1 MGTESRRGAKRALR
15 ISAFVMVVIALIVAF
30 AHRQDIQDHFSA
42 SSFDPSTR
50 TVEVMKA
57 LQLTPTGKRVFL
69 ASHPTVDGSQKFNE
83 QCANVDHSEEGH
95 VLGCFTGDRI
105 HLFDVT
111 DKRVRGIVEVT
122 AAHELLHAA
131 FSRLSDGDRT
141 AYSEKLLNEY
151 DVMSTNNPELVDRMS
166 VYSHLSDSAFA
177 NELNSVLGTEVRDLP
192 TWLNTHY
199 ATWFKDRGALVDVFD
214 SYHSVFI
221 GLQDRAEDLQSEM
234 SSLRADVEQRNLSY
248 DAAVK
253 QFNLDAAEFRARNE
267 RFEFSETPDEF
278 DRIRAELSERR
289 SALQAALTDLQAD
302 IDHYNDL
309 RKQLQELGQVSSELA
324 GKLNSDLAPVT
335 TRPEE

>member
-1 MGTESRRGAKRALR
+1 MSIFL
-15 ISAFVMVVIALIVAF
+15 IVVIALIVAF

-42 SSFDPSTR
+42 SSFNPSPR
-50 TVEVMKA
+50 TVQVMNS
-57 LQLTPTGKRVFL
+57 LQLTSTGERVFL

-95 VLGCFTGDRI
+95 VLGCFTGERI

-111 DKRVRGIVEVT
+111 DKRVSGIVEVT

-131 FSRLSDGDRT
+131 YSRLSDGDRT
-141 AYSEKLLNEY
+141 ALSEKLLNEY

-166 VYSHLSDSAFA
+166 VYKNLSDSAFA

-192 TWLNTHY
+192 TWLNNHY
-199 ATWFKDRGALVDVFD
+199 ATWFKDRGALVDDFD

-221 GLQDRAEDLQSEM
+221 GLQDRAENLQSEM
-234 SSLRADVEQRNLSY
+234 SSLRADVEQRNLNY

-253 QFNLDAAEFRARNE
+253 KFNDDAAEFRARNE
-267 RFEFSETPDEF
+267 RFEFSDNPDEF

-289 SALQAALTDLQAD
+289 SALQATLTDLQAD
-302 IDHYNDL
+302 IDHYNEL
-309 RKQLQELGQVSSELA
+309 RKQLQELGQVSTELA